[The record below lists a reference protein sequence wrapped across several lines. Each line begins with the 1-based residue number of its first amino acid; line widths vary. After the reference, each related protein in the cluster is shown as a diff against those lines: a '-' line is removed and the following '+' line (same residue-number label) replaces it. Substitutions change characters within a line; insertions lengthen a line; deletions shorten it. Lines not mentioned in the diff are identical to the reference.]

1 MTLAAPE
8 APGRGVGLR
17 PYQEQALQAIAA
29 ARARGVQRQLV
40 VLPTGCHRAGQRL
53 LMFDG
58 SMKRVEDVVVGDLLM
73 GPDSRPREVLQ
84 LARGRGPMVE
94 IRPVKGDPWVVND
107 QHILTLVR
115 TNGRN
120 PNPRR
125 NGGRVFPSEGGGM
138 LVDVNIADYQ
148 RWSANAKHLHKLQRF
163 AVDFAARAEGPIDA
177 YLLGLLLG
185 DGSLSHPRRVALT
198 TTDSEVE
205 DHVTAAAADIGLHVR
220 RRGITLHLEGQRGP
234 GTNPLVEDLRDLGLL
249 PIECA
254 RRFVPDDYRLGSTAT
269 RLGVL
274 AGLLDADGSARDGC
288 YEFVSKSP
296 RLADDV
302 AFIARSVGLAAY
314 TTSRAIEGNYGSGT
328 FWRVSISGD
337 CASIPCRIARRRHR
351 PRRQV
356 KDVTRTGFTIAST
369 GTVEDYY
376 GFTLAGDGRYLLAD
390 FTVTHNTG
398 KTVTFSELARRL
410 GGRTLILAH
419 RDELLRQAADKLR
432 TVAPELAMSI
442 GFVQAG
448 RDESG
453 YPVVVAS
460 VQTLARERR
469 LRALPRDFDL
479 VIVDEAHRAAAKSY
493 GDILEHVNADLV
505 VGFTATPER
514 NDAKDLHD
522 TWHEIV
528 FARSLLEMIA
538 AGYLCDLRGIRVHL
552 ADLDLSQIRVTAG
565 DFQSD
570 ELAQA
575 MSDAHAPEQT
585 AIAIREHAPD
595 RKCVV
600 FCASVELAAQTAEAM
615 RRAGI
620 ATEHVHGGTPRDERA
635 RILADFA
642 EGRLQA
648 VTNVD
653 VLTEGYD
660 NPGVDCVVIAA
671 PTKSR
676 IAYAQRVG
684 RGTRLYPGKED
695 CLVLDL
701 VGSTEELSL
710 QSLPTLFSLKREP
723 RPGETMGQAAAR
735 EAKEDEAH
743 TGVQLDDAPRPVGAE
758 EVDLL
763 AGRAQLRWV
772 MIGQRWVISAGN
784 GDDGNAEYLVLD
796 PVDGG
801 NWRVLLLCHDHA
813 TILASGLDIG
823 YAQGSAE
830 ETLRSRDGVQLAD
843 KQARWRQKEATT
855 GQLRYLA
862 NLGVTRQV
870 ANAGEATDA
879 ITEVLAGRLLARMD
893 AAVARRRQQTAA

>member
-1 MTLAAPE
+1 
-8 APGRGVGLR
+8 
-17 PYQEQALQAIAA
+17 
-29 ARARGVQRQLV
+29 
-40 VLPTGCHRAGQRL
+40 
-53 LMFDG
+53 
-58 SMKRVEDVVVGDLLM
+58 
-73 GPDSRPREVLQ
+73 
-84 LARGRGPMVE
+84 
-94 IRPVKGDPWVVND
+94 
-107 QHILTLVR
+107 
-115 TNGRN
+115 
-120 PNPRR
+120 
-125 NGGRVFPSEGGGM
+125 M
-138 LVDVNIADYQ
+138 LVDVNIGDYEA
-148 RWSANAKHLHKLQRF
+148 WSANAKHLHKLQRF
-163 AVDFAARAEGPIDA
+163 AVDFPPRAEGPIDA

-185 DGSLSHPRRVALT
+185 DGSLSHQRRVALT

-220 RRGITLHLEGQRGP
+220 RDGITLHLEGPRGP
-234 GTNPLVEDLRDLGLL
+234 GNPLVEDLRDLGLL

-254 RRFVPDDYRLGSTAT
+254 RRFVPDDYRLGCTTT
-269 RLGVL
+269 RLEVL
-274 AGLLDADGSARDGC
+274 AGLLDADGSARDGG
-288 YEFVSKSP
+288 YDFVSKSP

-314 TTSRAIEGNYGSGT
+314 ITSRAIESNYGSGT

-337 CASIPCRIARRRHR
+337 CARIPCRIARKRHR

-356 KDVTRTGFTIAST
+356 KDVTRTGFAIAST

-376 GFTLAGDGRYLLAD
+376 GFTLDGDGRYLLAD

-398 KTVTFSELARRL
+398 KTVTFSELVRRL

-432 TVAPELAMSI
+432 NVAPELAMSI

-460 VQTLARERR
+460 VQTLARSRR
-469 LRALPRDFDL
+469 LQALPRDFDL

-493 GDILEHVNADLV
+493 RDILEYVNPDLA

-514 NDAKDLHD
+514 NDGKDLHD
-522 TWHEIV
+522 TWNEIV
-528 FARSLLEMIA
+528 FARSLVEMIA
-538 AGYLCDLRGIRVHL
+538 AGYLCDLRGVRIHL

-585 AIAIREHAPD
+585 AIAILEHAPD

-600 FCASVELAAQTAEAM
+600 FCASVALSAQTADAM

-660 NPGVDCVVIAA
+660 EPTVDCVVIAA

-701 VGSTEELSL
+701 VGATEELSL
-710 QSLPTLFSLKREP
+710 QSLPSLFSLKREP
-723 RPGETMGQAAAR
+723 RRGETMGQAAAR
-735 EAKEDEAH
+735 EAKEEEDASVRLE
-743 TGVQLDDAPRPVGAE
+743 DAPRPVGAE

-796 PVDGG
+796 PLDGG
-801 NWRVLLLCHDHA
+801 NWRVLLLCQDHA

-830 ETLRSRDGVQLAD
+830 ETLRRRDGVQLAD
-843 KQARWRQKEATT
+843 KQARWRQKDVTS

-862 NLGVTRQV
+862 SLGVTRQV
-870 ANAGEATDA
+870 GNAGEATDA